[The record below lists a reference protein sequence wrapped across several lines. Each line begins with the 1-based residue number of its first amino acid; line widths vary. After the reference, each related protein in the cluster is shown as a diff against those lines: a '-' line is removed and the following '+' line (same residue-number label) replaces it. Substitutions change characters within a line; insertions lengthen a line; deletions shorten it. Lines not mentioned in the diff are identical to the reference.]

1 MTPDPRP
8 PTLVPGILRAFDA
21 GTYTARVTLK
31 GSIHMS
37 LASLPTTRGI
47 AAGDMIA
54 GRNVAVLI
62 LDHTKATDAVVI
74 AVWT

>member
-1 MTPDPRP
+1 MTA
-8 PTLVPGILRAFDA
+8 TLHHGILRAFNA

-37 LASLPTTRGI
+37 LAGVPTTRGI
-47 AAGDMIA
+47 ASGDMVA

-62 LDHTKATDAVVI
+62 LDQTKATDAVVV